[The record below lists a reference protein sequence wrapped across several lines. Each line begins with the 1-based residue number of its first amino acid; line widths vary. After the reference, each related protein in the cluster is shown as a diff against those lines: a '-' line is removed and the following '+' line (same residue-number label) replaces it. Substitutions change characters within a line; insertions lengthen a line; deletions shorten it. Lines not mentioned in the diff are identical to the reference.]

1 MFVCLHQQAL
11 NRHLVCT
18 LNRYPF
24 NLLTASRGNSARLC
38 NKHIA
43 APSCEFVLQCNLHHR
58 AASKLL
64 NVALKEVDGIKGSNW
79 LAP

>member
-1 MFVCLHQQAL
+1 MFVCQAL
-11 NRHLVCT
+11 NERLVCT

-24 NLLTASRGNSARLC
+24 NLFTASRGSPARLR

-43 APSCEFVLQCNLHHR
+43 APSCEFVLQCNLHLR
-58 AASKLL
+58 AASKSLS
-64 NVALKEVDGIKGSNW
+64 VALKEVDGIKGINW